1 MNEKEYAEAFT
12 ESEYNDD
19 CEIISSWPF
28 RSERP
33 KQPKILEN
41 TVWYVDDSA
50 GMTVAEFNNSESAYW
65 FLENC
70 CNGGR
75 VRKYSPTP
83 EEYDKQ
89 QAVVRKEKRYQR
101 GFG

>member
-1 MNEKEYAEAFT
+1 MDEKEFAITFT
-12 ESEYNDD
+12 NSQYNDD

-28 RSERP
+28 RDEQP
-33 KQPKILEN
+33 KQPKILKN
-41 TVWYVDDSA
+41 TVWYVDDSN
-50 GMTVAEFNNSESAYW
+50 GMTIAEFKEQDKAYW

-70 CNGGR
+70 CAGGR

-83 EEYDKQ
+83 EEYDEQ
-89 QAVVRKEKRYQR
+89 QAITRQEKRYQR